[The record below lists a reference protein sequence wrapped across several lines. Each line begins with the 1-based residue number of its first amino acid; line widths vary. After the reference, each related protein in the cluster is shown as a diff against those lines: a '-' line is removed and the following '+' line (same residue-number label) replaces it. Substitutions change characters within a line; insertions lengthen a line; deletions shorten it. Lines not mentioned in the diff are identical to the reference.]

1 MYSKVHQKTPVFL
14 LKYCH
19 NKDLK
24 EIELRISVKNS
35 KSAFAEATADPP
47 FADSRKLT
55 SRAGKSEARRPK
67 FTRLRRARI
76 RMAEILMTKT
86 NLP

>member
-1 MYSKVHQKTPVFL
+1 MHQKTPVFL
-14 LKYCH
+14 IKYCH

-24 EIELRISVKNS
+24 KIELRISVKIS
-35 KSAFAEATADPP
+35 E
-47 FADSRKLT
+47 
-55 SRAGKSEARRPK
+55 SEAQRPK

-76 RMAEILMTKT
+76 LMAKMLMTKT

>member
-24 EIELRISVKNS
+24 EIELRISVK
-35 KSAFAEATADPP
+35 KFEIRSAKAKIHPP
-47 FADSRKLT
+47 A
-55 SRAGKSEARRPK
+55 AGKNSNGRNFNDQNKSPIAHFAPNPVRDGLYHVG
-67 FTRLRRARI
+67 T
-76 RMAEILMTKT
+76 
-86 NLP
+86 

>member
-1 MYSKVHQKTPVFL
+1 MHQKTPVFL
-14 LKYCH
+14 IKYCH

-24 EIELRISVKNS
+24 KIELRISVKNS
-35 KSAFAEATADPP
+35 KSAFAEATAD
-47 FADSRKLT
+47 
-55 SRAGKSEARRPK
+55 KSEARRPK

-76 RMAEILMTKT
+76 LMTEMLMTKT

>member
-1 MYSKVHQKTPVFL
+1 VHQKTPVFL

-24 EIELRISVKNS
+24 KIKPQISAKKS
-35 KSAFAEATADPP
+35 KSTFAEASAD
-47 FADSRKLT
+47 
-55 SRAGKSEARRPK
+55 KSEN
-67 FTRLRRARI
+67 L
-76 RMAEILMTKT
+76 MAEILMTKT

>member
-1 MYSKVHQKTPVFL
+1 MHQKTPVFL
-14 LKYCH
+14 AKYCH
-19 NKDLK
+19 NKDLN
-24 EIELRISVKNS
+24 EIEPRISAKNS
-35 KSAFAEATADPP
+35 KSATRMAD
-47 FADSRKLT
+47 
-55 SRAGKSEARRPK
+55 KSETRNPK